1 MAYLTK
7 AIFKSDWI
15 DKTSSE
21 TEADDI
27 IDRLIPMVEAEIK
40 SICNQPVEAET
51 VTSYFGMTNAQAR
64 LLPYTVPVTY
74 TSLSYRDE
82 PDDAWTAISSGVAV
96 FEQNGLQWL
105 WNRDTFAQP
114 MYKLVLSVGYATA
127 SVPKD
132 IVVCGYEM
140 LKELVYETPAAPQGD
155 RFGVSAI
162 TEGQGGVTFSKAIQ
176 AMRPRVEQRL
186 TPYRWIAL

>member
-7 AIFKSDWI
+7 ALFKSDWI
-15 DKTSSE
+15 NKPSAE
-21 TEADDI
+21 TDADNL
-27 IDRLIPMVEAEIK
+27 IDALIPMVEAEIK
-40 SICNQPVEAET
+40 SICCQPIEAET
-51 VTSYFGMTNAQAR
+51 VTSYFYATNAQTR
-64 LLPYTVPVTY
+64 LLPYTVPVTL

-96 FEQNGLQWL
+96 FENNGLQWL

-114 MYKLVLSVGYATA
+114 MYKLVVSAGYAAA

-140 LKELVYETPAAPQGD
+140 LKELFYETPAAPQGD